1 MPNIVIID
9 DRVTNRNILVRL
21 ASSLDKDVTVRAFP
35 DPRAAIEWASENTPD
50 LIVTDYKMPSM
61 DGDVFIREF
70 RRLPFCFDVPVIVV
84 TVYEDR
90 DFRYRA
96 LEAGATDF
104 LLSPVD
110 HHEFRARARNLLT
123 LRRQQEI
130 IRKRALTLE
139 QRLVTSDRLH
149 KQALQTSAEMLRL
162 VINTVPAMIA
172 ATDDQ
177 GRCVFLN
184 NYQAEFFGVQ
194 LSSAVGRT
202 IHELFGAEYANRHA
216 EHDQKIL
223 ASGRTLFGI
232 EETLMNRHGAEAT
245 FLTTKAPLRDN
256 TGRITNIVAVSL
268 DITDRRMREREIQE
282 KSTLLRAT
290 TEAMAQGLVA
300 FDANF
305 SVLISNRRAATLLDV
320 PEAMLRPGANFQRVM
335 EHGIERG
342 DFGNGDPSEI
352 ARSLVQTVRRGLAFQ
367 LERHRPDGTDIEIR
381 GNPLPGGG
389 AVVTY
394 TDITDRKKVEFELRT
409 ARDNAEQASRAKSEF
424 LAHMSHELRT
434 PLNAIL
440 GFSETMKNELLG
452 PVGNDRYKEYCA
464 DIFSSGA
471 HLLSLINDILDLAK
485 IEAGKAELDES
496 NIDVESA
503 LENVIH
509 LIRPRAAEGKVKLE
523 AAIASNLPAV
533 RLDARKFKQIVMN
546 LLSNAVKFTTEGGLV
561 RISAGINPEGGLVVE
576 VADTGIGISEEDI
589 PRVLTRFGRG
599 SSELARM
606 HTGSGLGLPLAVEFI
621 RLHGGEFKIKST
633 LGVGT
638 TVSAVFPQE
647 RTIGTSIPLAR
658 RASGGQRARE

>member
-35 DPRAAIEWASENTPD
+35 DPRAAIEWSAENTPD
-50 LIVTDYKMPSM
+50 LVVTDYKMPSM
-61 DGDVFIREF
+61 NGDVFIREF

-139 QRLVTSDRLH
+139 QRLVTSDRIH

-184 NYQAEFFGVQ
+184 NYQAEFFGVDPNA
-194 LSSAVGRT
+194 AVGRT
-202 IHELFGAEYANRHA
+202 IHEMFGAEYAKRHA
-216 EHDQKIL
+216 DHDQKIL
-223 ASGRTLFGI
+223 EGGRTLFGI
-232 EETLMNRHGAEAT
+232 EELLVNRHGAEAT

-256 TGRITNIVAVSL
+256 SGHITNIVAVSI
-268 DITDRRMREREIQE
+268 DITDRRVREREIQE

-320 PEAMLRPGANFQRVM
+320 PEAMLRPGVNFQKVI
-335 EHGIERG
+335 EHGIKRG
-342 DFGNGDPSEI
+342 DFGAGDPAEI
-352 ARSLVQTVRRGLAFQ
+352 SRGLMQTVRRGLAFQ

-394 TDITDRKKVEFELRT
+394 TDITDRKKVESELRA

-440 GFSETMKNELLG
+440 GFSETMKDELLG
-452 PVGNDRYKEYCA
+452 PVGNERYKEYCA

-485 IEAGKAELDES
+485 IEAGKAELDEV

-503 LENVIH
+503 LENVLH
-509 LIRPRAAEGKVKLE
+509 LVRPRAVDGKVRLE
-523 AAIASNLPAV
+523 AAIASNLPAI
-533 RLDARKFKQIVMN
+533 RLDSRKFKQIAMN
-546 LLSNAVKFTTEGGLV
+546 LLSNAIKFT
-561 RISAGINPEGGLVVE
+561 PEGGCVRVSASIGASGGLIVE
-576 VADTGIGISEEDI
+576 IADTGIGISEEDL
-589 PRVLTRFGRG
+589 PRVLMRFGRS
-599 SSELARM
+599 SSELARRNS
-606 HTGSGLGLPLAVEFI
+606 GSGLGLPLAVEFI
-621 RLHGGEFKIKST
+621 RLHGGEFKITST
-633 LGVGT
+633 PGSGT
-638 TVSAVFPQE
+638 TVSANFPKE
-647 RTIGTSIPLAR
+647 RTIGTSTMPAR
-658 RASGGQRARE
+658 RASGGRE